1 MLKCIIILILGGE
14 LLRFNE
20 NEYCIEMSA
29 EELCLRVSHASD
41 LESAPPSKMNL
52 QSKSFDAFLMQL
64 PDYDRAYEPVRAMCE
79 LHNTAQVGGNYY
91 TVFACADRAYRSGD
105 IGTVDRFVERR
116 YVDMGAFPDNYDI
129 ALLKLNAFFYACKH
143 SLQRVNTRVVFC
155 FKDTKKIKII
165 EDSFTVDSLRKDYY
179 SLLEKM
185 DFFGKLMLEREHN
198 ILVKAKKVP
207 FPYTEIR
214 EGQEKMI
221 KTVYR
226 GIVKEKNVFVQA
238 PTGIGKT
245 ISSLYPAIRA
255 MSEGRADKIF
265 YLTAKAQTRR
275 EAWSALKKLH
285 SVGAKLKSITISA
298 KDSVCVC
305 QKKISS
311 GLSANNFCNSF
322 DCEFAKGYYDRVN
335 GAIKELIENYS
346 GYTQSL
352 ISSVAIKHKVC
363 PYELSLDL
371 SLLCDVII
379 CDYNYIFDPMIYFQR
394 YFGEEGERG
403 RYVFLIDE
411 AHNLPDRAI
420 DMYSA
425 SLSRNAIEAVAS
437 VLPPYDSEII
447 NELDEFLRV
456 LENSKSL
463 CYDNMF
469 KNEKGEEQ
477 GYYISKNAY
486 DEIEKRV
493 DSLYKAMGAWIR
505 RNKLSPLLSQV
516 KSLYADISKYRRI
529 GEMYDDHYVFFIEV
543 SGGDIKVR
551 LSCLDP
557 SYQLSLCHNRAI
569 SSVMFSATLEPL
581 EYFSDILGGDKSSVR
596 IQLPS
601 PFKQDNLGLVC
612 VDSISTRFEDR
623 EKSYKKIVNSIA
635 GAISGK
641 AGNYIVFFP
650 SYKYMSEV
658 LSLFE
663 KAYPKVKVFAQ
674 DGNMTYADR
683 EKFLENFK
691 DDTGILRVGFCVLG
705 GSFSEGIDLPGSRL
719 IGTVIV
725 GVGLPGI
732 SNERNIMKEYFDN
745 TREGG
750 YDYAYTYP
758 GMNRVLQAA
767 GRVIRTENDRGIVV
781 LIDDRYAT
789 EQYKM
794 MFPLHWSH
802 IKYAHSAQELAG
814 AVKEFWKNNLE

>member
-1 MLKCIIILILGGE
+1 M
-14 LLRFNE
+14 RFNE
-20 NEYCIEMSA
+20 NEYCIEMGA
-29 EELCLRVSHASD
+29 EELCHLVARASD
-41 LESAPPSKMNL
+41 LDSAPPSKMNL
-52 QSKSFDAFLMQL
+52 QSKNFDNYLSQL
-64 PDYDRAYEPVRAMCE
+64 PDYDKAHEPLRIMYEM
-79 LHNTAQVGGNYY
+79 HNTAKTNGNYY
-91 TVFACADRAYRSGD
+91 TVFATADRAYRSGD
-105 IGTVDRFVERR
+105 IGIIDRFVERR
-116 YVDMGAFPDNYDI
+116 YTELGAFPDNYDI
-129 ALLKLNAFFYACKH
+129 ALLKLNAYFYASKH
-143 SLQRVNTRVVFC
+143 SLQRVNTRIIFC
-155 FKDTKKIKII
+155 FTDTKKIKII
-165 EDSFTVDSLRKDYY
+165 EDSFTHDALKKDYF
-179 SLLEKM
+179 SLLEKV
-185 DFFGKLMLEREHN
+185 DFFARIMLERERE
-198 ILVKAKKVP
+198 ILVKAKKTP
-207 FPYTEIR
+207 FPYPIVR
-214 EGQEKMI
+214 EGQENMI
-221 KTVYR
+221 KGIYR

-238 PTGIGKT
+238 PTGTGKT
-245 ISSLYPAIRA
+245 ISSLYPAVRA
-255 MSEGRADKIF
+255 MGEGRVDKIF

-275 EAWSALKKLH
+275 EAWSALKRLH
-285 SVGAKLKSITISA
+285 SAGAKLKSIVISA
-298 KDSVCVC
+298 KDLVCVC
-305 QKKISS
+305 PKKKAT
-311 GLSANNFCNSF
+311 GLSASNFCNSF

-335 GAIKELIENYS
+335 DAIKELVENYS

-352 ISSVAIKHKVC
+352 ISGVAIKHKVC

-379 CDYNYIFDPMIYFQR
+379 CDYNYIFDPMIYFRR
-394 YFGEEGERG
+394 YFGEEGENG

-425 SLSRNAIEAVAS
+425 SLSRNAVEAVAS
-437 VLPPYDSEII
+437 ALPPYDSEIV
-447 NELDEFLRV
+447 NEMDEFLRA

-477 GYYISKNAY
+477 GYYISKSSY
-486 DEIEKRV
+486 EEIEKRV
-493 DSLYKAMGAWIR
+493 DALFKVMGAWIR
-505 RNKLSPLLSQV
+505 KNKLSPVLSQV
-516 KSLYADISKYRRI
+516 KTLYSELSKYRKI
-529 GEMYDDHYVFFIEV
+529 SELYDDHYVFFIEV
-543 SGGDIKVR
+543 FGGDVRVR

-557 SYQLSLCHNRAI
+557 SHQLALCHQRAI
-569 SSVMFSATLEPL
+569 SSVMFSATLEPMD
-581 EYFSDILGGDKSSVR
+581 YFSDILGGDKSS
-596 IQLPS
+596 IKLQLPS
-601 PFKQDNLGLVC
+601 PFKQNNLCLAC

-623 EKSYKKIVNSIA
+623 EKSYKKIVSSIA

-650 SYKYMSEV
+650 SYKYMTEV
-658 LSLFE
+658 QALFE
-663 KAYPKVKVFAQ
+663 KAYPKVKVIAQ
-674 DGNMTYADR
+674 DSNMTYADK

-691 DDTGILRVGFCVLG
+691 DDTGVLRVGFCVLG

-719 IGTVIV
+719 IGTIVV

-794 MFPLHWSH
+794 MFPVHWSH
-802 IKYAHSAQELAG
+802 AKYAHSAQELAG
-814 AVKEFWKNNLE
+814 IVKDFWKNN

>member
-1 MLKCIIILILGGE
+1 M
-14 LLRFNE
+14 
-20 NEYCIEMSA
+20 
-29 EELCLRVSHASD
+29 
-41 LESAPPSKMNL
+41 
-52 QSKSFDAFLMQL
+52 
-64 PDYDRAYEPVRAMCE
+64 PDYDRSHEPVRTLCE
-79 LHNTAQVGGNYY
+79 LHNTTQINGNYY
-91 TVFACADRAYRSGD
+91 TVFTSVDRAYRTSE
-105 IGTVDRFVERR
+105 IGVVDRFVERK
-116 YVDMGAFPDNYDI
+116 YTDMGAFPDNYDI
-129 ALLKLNAFFYACKH
+129 AMLKLNAYFYACKY
-143 SLQRVNTRVVFC
+143 SLQRVNTRIVFC
-155 FKDTKKIKII
+155 FRDTKKIKII
-165 EDSFTVDSLRKDYY
+165 EDSFTIEALRKDYCT
-179 SLLEKM
+179 LLEKA
-185 DFFGKLMLEREHN
+185 DFFGKLMLERERE

-207 FPYTEIR
+207 FPYAEIR
-214 EGQEKMI
+214 NGQENMI
-221 KTVYR
+221 KAIYR
-226 GIVKEKNVFVQA
+226 GIVKEKKVFVQA

-255 MSEGRADKIF
+255 MGEGRVDKIF

-285 SVGAKLKSITISA
+285 LAGAKLKSIVISA
-298 KDSVCVC
+298 KDSMCVC
-305 QKKISS
+305 QKKINS
-311 GLSANNFCNSF
+311 GLAASNFCNSF

-335 GAIKELIENYS
+335 DAIRELVENYS
-346 GYTQSL
+346 GYTQAL
-352 ISSVAIKHKVC
+352 ISSVALKHKVC

-371 SLLCDVII
+371 SFLCDVVI
-379 CDYNYIFDPMIYFQR
+379 CDYNYIFDPLIYFQR
-394 YFGEEGERG
+394 YFGEEGEKG

-425 SLSRNAIEAVAS
+425 SLSRNAVEVVAS
-437 VLPPYDSEII
+437 ILPPYDSEIV

-463 CYDNMF
+463 CYDNML

-477 GYYISKNAY
+477 GYYISKTAY

-493 DSLYKAMGAWIR
+493 DSLYKVMGMWIR
-505 RNKLSPLLSQV
+505 KNKLSPILTQV
-516 KSLYADISKYRRI
+516 KSLYAEISKYRKI
-529 GEMYDDHYVFFIEV
+529 SELYDDHYVFFVEV
-543 SGGDIKVR
+543 FGGDVKVR

-557 SYQLSLCHNRAI
+557 AHQLSLCHSRAV
-569 SSVMFSATLEPL
+569 SSVMFSATLEPID
-581 EYFSDILGGDKSSVR
+581 YFSDILGGDKSSLKL
-596 IQLPS
+596 QLSS
-601 PFKQDNLGLVC
+601 PFKQNNLCLAC

-623 EKSYKKIVNSIA
+623 EKSYKKIVSAIA
-635 GAISGK
+635 GTISGK

-650 SYKYMSEV
+650 SYKYMTEV
-658 LSLFE
+658 LSIFE

-674 DGNMTYADR
+674 DSNMTYADKER
-683 EKFLENFK
+683 FLENFK
-691 DDTGILRVGFCVLG
+691 DDTGVLRVGFCVLG

-767 GRVIRTENDRGIVV
+767 GRVIRTENDKGVVV

-794 MFPLHWSH
+794 MFPVHWSH
-802 IKYAHSAQELAG
+802 AKYAHSAQDLAG
-814 AVKEFWKNNLE
+814 IVKDFWTKD

>member
-1 MLKCIIILILGGE
+1 M
-14 LLRFNE
+14 RFNE

-29 EELCLRVSHASD
+29 DELCHLVARPGD
-41 LESAPPSKMNL
+41 LDSAPISKMNI
-52 QSKSFDAFLMQL
+52 QSKGFDSYLLQL
-64 PDYDRAYEPVRAMCE
+64 PDYDRAHEPLRAMYE
-79 LHNTAQVGGNYY
+79 MHNTAQVNGNYY
-91 TVFACADRAYRSGD
+91 TVFACADRAYKSGD
-105 IGTVDRFVERR
+105 IGIVDRFVERR
-116 YVDMGAFPDNYDI
+116 YSDFGAFPDNYDI
-129 ALLKLNAFFYACKH
+129 AILKLNAYFYACKH
-143 SLQRVNTRVVFC
+143 SLQRVNTRIVFC

-165 EDSFTVDSLRKDYY
+165 EDSFTVEALRKDYY
-179 SLLEKM
+179 SLLEKA
-185 DFFGKLMLEREHN
+185 DFFGRLMLERDRE
-198 ILVKAKKVP
+198 ILMKVKKVP

-214 EGQEKMI
+214 DGQESMV
-221 KTVYR
+221 KTIYR
-226 GIVKEKNVFVQA
+226 GIVKGKNVFVQA

-255 MSEGRADKIF
+255 MGEGRVDKIF

-275 EAWSALKKLH
+275 EAWGALKKLH
-285 SVGAKLKSITISA
+285 SAGAKLKSIVISA

-305 QKKISS
+305 PKKINS
-311 GLSANNFCNSF
+311 GLSASNFCNSF

-335 GAIKELIENYS
+335 GAIRELVENYS
-346 GYTQSL
+346 GYTQAL
-352 ISSVAIKHKVC
+352 ISSVANKHRVC

-425 SLSRNAIEAVAS
+425 ALSRNAVEAIAS
-437 VLPPYDSEII
+437 LIPPYDSEFV

-456 LENSKSL
+456 FENSKSL

-486 DEIEKRV
+486 EEIEKRV
-493 DSLYKAMGAWIR
+493 DSLYKAMGMWIR
-505 RNKLSPLLSQV
+505 KNKLSPVLSQV
-516 KSLYADISKYRRI
+516 KSLYADISKYRKI
-529 GEMYDDHYVFFIEV
+529 SELYDDHYVFFIEV
-543 SGGDIKVR
+543 FGGDIKVR

-557 SYQLSLCHNRAI
+557 SHQLSLCHSRAV

-581 EYFSDILGGDKSSVR
+581 DYFSDILGGDKNS
-596 IQLPS
+596 IKLQLPS
-601 PFKQDNLGLVC
+601 PFKKNNLCLAC

-623 EKSYKKIVNSIA
+623 EKSYKKIVSSIA

-650 SYKYMSEV
+650 SYKYMSDV

-663 KAYPKVKVFAQ
+663 KAYPRVKVFAQ
-674 DGNMTYADR
+674 ESNMTYADKER
-683 EKFLENFK
+683 FLENFK
-691 DDTGILRVGFCVLG
+691 DDTGVLRVGFCVLG

-719 IGTVIV
+719 IGTIVV

-758 GMNRVLQAA
+758 GMNRILQAA
-767 GRVIRTENDRGIVV
+767 GRVIRTESDKGVVV

-794 MFPLHWSH
+794 MFPIHWSH
-802 IKYAHSAQELAG
+802 IKYAHSAQELSNL
-814 AVKEFWKNNLE
+814 VKEFWKNSDNC